1 MTARPDIAQSHAP
14 HRIHLRERTR
24 HVQRMRALVASVP
37 AVRLAAFGIGAD
49 TGSPQRLKLRRN
61 AYATA
66 AYSELSWQDQ
76 LIVMACAV
84 QDATDRDPLFSHV
97 TAAAIWGLPMIG
109 SRCELVEYT
118 LPPDARGRTP
128 NVRRRRT
135 EQYAAATNIGGLRV
149 TTYERTV
156 IDHARHAKLASAIAV
171 CDNAF
176 HEKLTTRDRL
186 QAEFGL
192 IPRAARGC
200 RMAELAI
207 HLADG
212 RAESP
217 LESLSRTRMFQ
228 TGLPR
233 PDLQSRFEDGS
244 GFVGRTDF
252 YWPALGLIGEAD
264 GGLKYAVTEGDSG
277 RDTVEAL
284 LREKKRERRLRQ
296 LPEIDDVARWDWDDA
311 LPPGKLH
318 AVLAGFGLRTVLDG
332 GWPLPDGPLPKR
344 AFVP

>member
-1 MTARPDIAQSHAP
+1 
-14 HRIHLRERTR
+14 
-24 HVQRMRALVASVP
+24 
-37 AVRLAAFGIGAD
+37 
-49 TGSPQRLKLRRN
+49 
-61 AYATA
+61 
-66 AYSELSWQDQ
+66 
-76 LIVMACAV
+76 
-84 QDATDRDPLFSHV
+84 
-97 TAAAIWGLPMIG
+97 
-109 SRCELVEYT
+109 
-118 LPPDARGRTP
+118 
-128 NVRRRRT
+128 
-135 EQYAAATNIGGLRV
+135 
-149 TTYERTV
+149 
-156 IDHARHAKLASAIAV
+156 
-171 CDNAF
+171 
-176 HEKLTTRDRL
+176 
-186 QAEFGL
+186 
-192 IPRAARGC
+192 
-200 RMAELAI
+200 
-207 HLADG
+207 
-212 RAESP
+212 
-217 LESLSRTRMFQ
+217 MFQ